1 MADVIITE
9 AVKIVAAL
17 LLMLIGVLG
26 TWMTKQIAKGREL
39 ANDEQLLT
47 NISLAIDE
55 LILAAQ
61 QTVGELEQTSVKD
74 MKAANLDGKLTDE
87 EVTALGINLYNITT
101 RKLSDPAK
109 RLLEAASVD
118 IQAMITS
125 AAEDW
130 INTLRSTAPGGAGVA
145 AIGFQPESEE

>member
-1 MADVIITE
+1 MTDVIITE
-9 AVKIVAAL
+9 AVKIVGAL

-26 TWMTKQIAKGREL
+26 TWLTKQIAKSREL

-61 QTVGELEQTSVKD
+61 QTVGELEQTLVKD
-74 MKAANLDGKLTDE
+74 LKAANADGKLTE
-87 EVTALGINLYNITT
+87 QEITSLGMSLYNITI

-109 RLLEAASVD
+109 HVLQAASVD
-118 IQAMITS
+118 IQAVITS

-130 INTLRSTAPGGAGVA
+130 INTLRSTAPGGVGVT